1 MQPAITWD
9 LQSNSLFGVW
19 NGAYVR
25 AWDRIIEE
33 EWGAEVFTT
42 VQPSYGFAYTGLL
55 QTIQWCG
62 GHSKLLCPQT
72 ALFNVRKYVGFAH
85 FG

>member
-42 VQPSYGFAYTGLL
+42 VQPSIGFAYMGLV

-62 GHSKLLCPQT
+62 GHAKLLCP
-72 ALFNVRKYVGFAH
+72 
-85 FG
+85 